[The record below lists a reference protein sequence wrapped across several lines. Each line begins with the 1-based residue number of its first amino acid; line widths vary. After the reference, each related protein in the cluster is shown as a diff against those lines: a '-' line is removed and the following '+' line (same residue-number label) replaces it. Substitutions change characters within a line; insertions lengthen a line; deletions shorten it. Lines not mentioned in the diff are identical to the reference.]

1 MTTIPNSIQ
10 SVKAYFPRRRFA
22 IFLGVTLLLILLVG
36 GWLAQRLW
44 WTPAPTT
51 SSTGELIA
59 RQIAAALQSAPG
71 TQIAA
76 GAYVPGESLLLY
88 SRLDEPARERVRLW
102 ALLQLAPF
110 HKVLT
115 PMAANEQ
122 LQWVIDFGPN
132 AAEQEIILVPL
143 QQVADTT
150 QYRYISSTPGSVTAV
165 ADTAALPAAPVTAA
179 QPPADTVAPPVAPVV
194 VPSVVEPATTAAT
207 STQRNAFTFDDPT
220 TSAQNWSALAGEWV
234 IENGVYSQRRTTG
247 YDYITMLNLAAQSH
261 YQLEADLRFID
272 GAMGGGFIYNAP
284 ARDARRGAQVVD
296 FVEQGTFLRWGRY
309 DEQGNYTYEGGVSVD
324 PPINDGQW
332 HTLQL
337 LTHATTS
344 TVSLDGRVLGQITN
358 SSAQGYL
365 GLTTSQAHVEFS
377 NVVVVGLAGEGTSAP
392 LDTTQAASVPSAPD
406 ASMAG
411 FIDDFATG
419 SGNRWRALNGVWQF
433 VDQSYQQM
441 STVGLDLGSIS
452 TFQGESYTA
461 TVRLQRLAGSMGGGL
476 YFNMAQRDDKMRSQ
490 VINYTGDGKA
500 LQWGYF
506 DEGGNFVLEER
517 VDVPDGGDGEWHTL
531 RVAVHQGKATFILDD
546 KVIAEGVALTYSS
559 GYVGLFVSNSQ
570 VAFDDFMIV
579 TQ

>member
-76 GAYVPGESLLLY
+76 GAYVPGENLLLY

-179 QPPADTVAPPVAPVV
+179 QPPADTAAPPVAPVV

-392 LDTTQAASVPSAPD
+392 VDTTQSASAPSAPD
-406 ASMAG
+406 APIDG
-411 FIDDFATG
+411 FADDFATG
-419 SGNRWRALNGVWQF
+419 SGNRWRVLNGVWQF

-506 DEGGNFVLEER
+506 DEGGNFVLEKR

-546 KVIAEGVALTYSS
+546 NVIAEGVTLTYRS

-570 VAFDDFMIV
+570 VAFDDFTIV

>member
-10 SVKAYFPRRRFA
+10 SVKAHFPRSRIA
-22 IFLGVTLLLILLVG
+22 LFLSMILLVILLVG

-44 WTPAPTT
+44 WTPATT
-51 SSTGELIA
+51 ATNTGALVA
-59 RQIAAALQSAPG
+59 RQIAAALQSTPG

-88 SRLDEPARERVRLW
+88 SRLDETDRTRVRLW
-102 ALLQLAPF
+102 ALLQLEPF
-110 HKVLT
+110 YKLLT
-115 PMAANEQ
+115 PMPADEQ
-122 LQWVIDFGPN
+122 LQWVIDFGSN

-143 QQVADTT
+143 AQVADTT
-150 QYRYISSTPGSVTAV
+150 QYRYISATPGLLLEAAATPALPVAVTA
-165 ADTAALPAAPVTAA
+165 AALPTDMVTTAAAPA
-179 QPPADTVAPPVAPVV
+179 
-194 VPSVVEPATTAAT
+194 VVEPAVTVAT
-207 STQRNAFTFDDPT
+207 GEQRNAFTFDDPA

-247 YDYITMLNLAAQSH
+247 YDYITMLNLASQSH
-261 YQLEADLRFID
+261 YQFEADLRFID

-309 DEQGNYTYEGGVSVD
+309 DEQGNYTYEGGVPVD

-344 TVSLDGRVLGQITN
+344 TVSIDGRLLGQITN

-365 GLTTSQAHVEFS
+365 GLTTSQSHVEFS
-377 NVVVVGLAGEGTSAP
+377 NVVVVGLDGEGAAATVA
-392 LDTTQAASVPSAPD
+392 TTQSASVPSAPD
-406 ASMAG
+406 APIDG
-411 FIDDFATG
+411 FADDFATG
-419 SGNRWRALNGVWQF
+419 SGNRWRVLNGVWQF

-441 STVGLDLGSIS
+441 SNVGLDLGSIS

-476 YFNMAQRDDKMRSQ
+476 YFNMAQRDNKMRSQ

-500 LQWGYF
+500 IQWGYF
-506 DEGGNFVLEER
+506 DEGGNFVLEQR
-517 VDVPDGGDGEWHTL
+517 VDVPDGSDGAWHQL
-531 RVAVHQGKATFILDD
+531 SVAVHQGQATFILDD
-546 KVIAEGVALTYSS
+546 KVIAEGVALTYRS

-570 VAFDDFMIV
+570 VAFDDFTIV